1 MVYIQETVIL
11 RKAQGKQLTASVGFP
26 ANIWT
31 FLTYAHKISSGKV
44 LVLIEFI
51 WLGCGYGY
59 NLTAIKERFPEVQL
73 YTDEL
78 DTTVSFAECI
88 NRANLN
94 DNTYDDVILSHILE
108 HFKDPI
114 SLLASVKKQVNQNGV
129 LIIEVPN
136 DVEGIYPLNIQDE
149 PHLIFFTENTLK
161 LLFEKAGI
169 LRQAEVF
176 TAGPDYKKVS
186 KNTLPLRV
194 KNLVRKVIK
203 RFAPIR
209 RMLELRREY
218 LNTKIDFSVRNS
230 KGVYLRAVVKFD

>member
-1 MVYIQETVIL
+1 MM
-11 RKAQGKQLTASVGFP
+11 
-26 ANIWT
+26 
-31 FLTYAHKISSGKV
+31 
-44 LVLIEFI
+44 
-51 WLGCGYGY
+51 YG
-59 NLTAIKERFPEVQL
+59 
-73 YTDEL
+73 
-78 DTTVSFAECI
+78 
-88 NRANLN
+88 
-94 DNTYDDVILSHILE
+94 SHI
-108 HFKDPI
+108 
-114 SLLASVKKQVNQNGV
+114 KKQVNQNGV

-230 KGVYLRAVVKFD
+230 KGVYLRAIVKFD